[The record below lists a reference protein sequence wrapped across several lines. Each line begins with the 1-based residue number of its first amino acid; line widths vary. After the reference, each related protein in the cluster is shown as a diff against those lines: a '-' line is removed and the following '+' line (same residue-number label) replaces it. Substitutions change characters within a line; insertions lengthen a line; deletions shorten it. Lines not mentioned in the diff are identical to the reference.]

1 MSNQNQNQNQ
11 SLTHQYINVIS
22 TNLPAFG
29 SYVFIDLNVP
39 NFCIHEVVLQIALS
53 SVSGISGGSA
63 ALALPSLAPAYKFIQ
78 NITITNN
85 NNILDVIDGTANH
98 LMNQLY
104 TSLEDALF
112 INTAAGPYNNA
123 LVRYNMSL
131 VPNTYQVVLKSF
143 FPQCRPE
150 ILNSNSAIRIAIL
163 LETLTNIVNQGALVG
178 TPIVTINS
186 ISALCKVTKYSNELV
201 NSKLAQLSR
210 NPLLKTYNTLVYQ
223 PYVIQANQSMC
234 TIPLSNFVGQQIQA
248 VYFVIRP
255 SVNINRAESFI
266 NQQVIN
272 YNVLGPTSESI
283 CGGLITGVQG
293 LYIYG
298 RTMTLGNFLCDS
310 TYGNVYSW
318 YHTSDIIS
326 TLTQSAQVY
335 GSRTYNGSES
345 LVLNFALSNV
355 PLNVDIYASV
365 TSVYKQ
371 NPNASIIKLIV

>member
-1 MSNQNQNQNQ
+1 MSNQN
-11 SLTHQYINVIS
+11 LTHQYINVIS
-22 TNLPAFG
+22 TNLPAWG

-39 NFCIHEVVLQIALS
+39 NFCIHDVVLQFSLS
-53 SVSGISGGSA
+53 GLSGITGGSA
-63 ALALPSLAPAYKFIQ
+63 ALTLPALAPAFKFIQ

-104 TSLEDALF
+104 TSFEDALF
-112 INTAAGPYNNA
+112 INTAAGPFNNA

-131 VPNTYQVVLKSF
+131 IPNTYQLVLKSF

-150 ILNSNSAIRIAIL
+150 ILNGNSSIRIAIL
-163 LETLTNIVNQGALVG
+163 LETLTNIVNQGVLIG
-178 TPIVTINS
+178 TPVVTINS

-210 NPLLKTYNTLVYQ
+210 NSLLKTYNTLVYQ
-223 PYVIQANQSMC
+223 PYVIQANQSTC
-234 TIPLSNFVGQQIQA
+234 VIPLSNFVGQQIQS

-255 SVNINRAESFI
+255 SANINRAESFI
-266 NQQVIN
+266 NQQLIN
-272 YNVLGPTSESI
+272 YNVLSATGESI
-283 CGGLITGVQG
+283 CGGLITNSQS

-318 YHTSDIIS
+318 YHSSDIIS
-326 TLTQSAQVY
+326 TLTQSAQVF
-335 GSRTYNGSES
+335 GSRTYNGSEA
-345 LVLNFALSNV
+345 LVLNFALTAI

>member
-1 MSNQNQNQNQ
+1 MSNQNQNQ

-22 TNLPAFG
+22 TNLPAWG

-39 NFCIHEVVLQIALS
+39 NFCIHDVVLQFSLS
-53 SVSGISGGSA
+53 GLSGITGGSA
-63 ALALPSLAPAYKFIQ
+63 VLTLPSLSPAYKFIQ

-85 NNILDVIDGTANH
+85 NNILDVIDSTANH

-104 TSLEDALF
+104 TSFEDALF
-112 INTAAGPYNNA
+112 INTAAAPFNNA

-150 ILNSNSAIRIAIL
+150 ILNSNSSIRIAIL
-163 LETLTNIVNQGALVG
+163 LETLTNIVNQGTLLGV
-178 TPIVTINS
+178 PIVTINS

-201 NSKLAQLSR
+201 NSKLSQLSR

-223 PYVIQANQSMC
+223 PYVIQANQSTC
-234 TIPLSNFVGQQIQA
+234 VIPLSNFVGQQIQA
-248 VYFVIRP
+248 VYFVVRP

-293 LYIYG
+293 LFIYG
-298 RTMTLGNFLCDS
+298 RTMTIGNFLCDS

-326 TLTQSAQVY
+326 TLTQSAQVF
-335 GSRTYNGSES
+335 GSRTYNGSEA
-345 LVLNFALSNV
+345 LVLNFTLTAVS
-355 PLNVDIYASV
+355 LNVDIYASV

-371 NPNASIIKLIV
+371 NSNASIIKLIV

>member
-1 MSNQNQNQNQ
+1 MSNQN
-11 SLTHQYINVIS
+11 LTHQYINVIS

-39 NFCIHEVVLQIALS
+39 NFCIHEVVLQFALS
-53 SVSGISGGSA
+53 GVSGIVGGSA
-63 ALALPSLAPAYKFIQ
+63 ALALPALAPAFKFIQ

-104 TSLEDALF
+104 TSLEDSLF
-112 INTAAGPYNNA
+112 INTSSGLFNNS

-131 VPNTYQVVLKSF
+131 VPNTYQVVIKSF
-143 FPQCRPE
+143 FPQCRAE
-150 ILNSNSAIRIAIL
+150 ILNGNSSIRIAIL

-178 TPIVTINS
+178 TPILTINS

-223 PYVIQANQSMC
+223 PYVIQANQSTC
-234 TIPLSNFVGQQIQA
+234 VIPLSNFVGQQIQA
-248 VYFVIRP
+248 VYFIIRP
-255 SVNINRAESFI
+255 SANINRAESFI
-266 NQQVIN
+266 NQQLIN
-272 YNVLGPTSESI
+272 YNVLSATGESI
-283 CGGLITGVQG
+283 CGGLITSAQG

-318 YHTSDIIS
+318 YHSSDIIS
-326 TLTQSAQVY
+326 TLTQSAQVF
-335 GSRTYNGSES
+335 GSRTYNGSEA
-345 LVLNFALSNV
+345 LVLNFALTAV

>member
-1 MSNQNQNQNQ
+1 MSNQNQNQ

-53 SVSGISGGSA
+53 SVSGITQNA
-63 ALALPSLAPAYKFIQ
+63 ALFLPALAPAYKFIQ

-85 NNILDVIDGTANH
+85 NNILDVIDSSANH

-104 TSLEDALF
+104 TSLEDSLF

-123 LVRYNMSL
+123 LARYNMSL

-143 FPQCRPE
+143 FPQIRPE
-150 ILNSNSAIRIAIL
+150 ILNQNASIRIAIL
-163 LETLTNIVNQGALVG
+163 LETLTNIVNQGALIG

-223 PYVIQANQSMC
+223 PYVIQANQSTC
-234 TIPLSNFVGQQIQA
+234 TIPLSNFVGHKSK
-248 VYFVIRP
+248 P
-255 SVNINRAESFI
+255 SI
-266 NQQVIN
+266 
-272 YNVLGPTSESI
+272 L
-283 CGGLITGVQG
+283 
-293 LYIYG
+293 
-298 RTMTLGNFLCDS
+298 
-310 TYGNVYSW
+310 
-318 YHTSDIIS
+318 
-326 TLTQSAQVY
+326 
-335 GSRTYNGSES
+335 
-345 LVLNFALSNV
+345 
-355 PLNVDIYASV
+355 
-365 TSVYKQ
+365 
-371 NPNASIIKLIV
+371 